1 MGSLYRSE
9 EMTLC
14 QLFLQSEAA
23 YACVSELGELGLVQF
38 RDVSL
43 HGSFVHICSHCL
55 NKVFMAIQTAT
66 KPESTTHTRKYYAS
80 QSTAGTKECH
90 CILLQIV
97 HRPKEKRALSDFAY
111 L

>member
-1 MGSLYRSE
+1 MGSLFRSE

-43 HGSFVHICSHCL
+43 ILDISVSFFFNQGYIIYVT
-55 NKVFMAIQTAT
+55 F
-66 KPESTTHTRKYYAS
+66 
-80 QSTAGTKECH
+80 
-90 CILLQIV
+90 
-97 HRPKEKRALSDFAY
+97 
-111 L
+111 

>member
-1 MGSLYRSE
+1 MGSLFRSA

-43 HGSFVHICSHCL
+43 KIAPL
-55 NKVFMAIQTAT
+55 ID
-66 KPESTTHTRKYYAS
+66 ESPLINNDFSLA
-80 QSTAGTKECH
+80 QSRRERVPTEVR
-90 CILLQIV
+90 Q
-97 HRPKEKRALSDFAY
+97 
-111 L
+111 